1 MCKRFT
7 LRSSIL
13 AALCYTIT
21 IGSTFSETLLDNGE
35 NPNIIK
41 VLNTSEKLWVV
52 WQSENNTIELDV
64 TYEGNTNEFYEEE
77 TCIYIQKKEISDTNY
92 NFTARERILQKWD
105 ETACYGKFE
114 PNENKPPKSM
124 TVECDIDQPQQLL
137 TLGFSDEDPYK
148 CYVFFVNS
156 LDPTR
161 PPNELQNC
169 EMYIPNSHVATD
181 PPPSCKTFYEEKCPK
196 QIYKPY
202 KPQCKT
208 LRK

>member
-124 TVECDIDQPQQLL
+124 TVECDI
-137 TLGFSDEDPYK
+137 
-148 CYVFFVNS
+148 
-156 LDPTR
+156 
-161 PPNELQNC
+161 ELQNC